1 MMSDTKKEEI
11 SFEEAMNE
19 LENVV
24 EQLEQGDVPLDE
36 AISMFQKGMEL
47 SKQCHDKLEQV
58 EKKMDRILHPDGEIE
73 EVQLVEDE
81 G

>member
-1 MMSDTKKEEI
+1 MSDTKKEEI

>member
-1 MMSDTKKEEI
+1 MSDIKKEEI

-47 SKQCHDKLEQV
+47 SKQCHDKLEEV